1 MLPKSNERLL
11 VGYNDGACAVKYYH
25 RETCKIL
32 TSRNYQFVEKN
43 YKLPPVPD
51 QGSHIKIECNNKPI
65 QSTKGVPRPSVR
77 SEELS
82 WPKKRPAD
90 GEIETEMRQTRGA
103 CVDYKQLDDPFSDS
117 EEDED
122 TMIAIHI
129 MINDE
134 SYNATTNNGPMSL
147 KDAKK
152 LPNWPDWKRAIGA
165 ELEQL

>member
-1 MLPKSNERLL
+1 
-11 VGYNDGACAVKYYH
+11 
-25 RETCKIL
+25 
-32 TSRNYQFVEKN
+32 
-43 YKLPPVPD
+43 
-51 QGSHIKIECNNKPI
+51 
-65 QSTKGVPRPSVR
+65 
-77 SEELS
+77 
-82 WPKKRPAD
+82 
-90 GEIETEMRQTRGA
+90 MRQTRGA

-152 LPNWPDWKRAIGA
+152 LPNWPDWERAIGA